1 MVVIEEL
8 GRIAEAMPDYDV
20 ERELGRGGMGVVFLG
35 RHKRLE
41 RGVAIKELPPSFASE
56 PLVRDR
62 FSTEA
67 RTLAT
72 LSHPHIVPIFDY
84 VEREGLCLIVMEQL
98 PGGTV
103 WDRFTTTGL
112 TPPAACAIVMACCAA
127 LHHAHSKGV
136 LHLDV
141 KPDNLMFDAES
152 AVKVTDF
159 GIARVISGDRTMG
172 TVDGQVLGT
181 PAYMS
186 PEQARGEDLTPASD
200 VYAAGVML
208 YELLSGQLPWQG
220 AETAAELLSQR
231 LREDPIP
238 LRDLAPHV
246 PQPIADVVMHA
257 LAREVADRFE
267 RAEDLG
273 IAIGEAC
280 AESWGVEWLDHAG
293 IALVG
298 SDRLSRAARTT
309 TSHLPRATPAPAAPT
324 AGPTAPPAG
333 TARASETGAVA
344 PSGTGPPRAAE
355 TGVVGP
361 AGTGAPRAA
370 ETGVVGRADP
380 DAPRAAE
387 TGVVGRAD
395 PAAPRAAET
404 GVVGRAPAA
413 PDQARET
420 TARDASTPAPAPERA
435 RETTTGD
442 RPAAPAPAPATGGV
456 APVAPEVDG
465 PAAPDAPPSPKAP
478 PEFQVVKAA
487 SAEPRIQGADIYLLQ
502 LADLVG
508 VEDVLDPPKPP
519 WPALLV
525 TGLLA
530 AAALLVGL
538 IGLGEPS
545 RDAGLD
551 QGQVELAGVD
561 VATGDRVELDLA
573 EDVPVGIIDPSLAAT
588 VDAVELELSYLGLPV
603 SSATAPVRGG
613 QAALDPGIAQRT
625 IAGKATATLRL
636 ETGTQVV
643 AEHDFAVDATQT
655 WYLTLPFVAAVL
667 LLLLAYANLESSLKP
682 LRSGHPRVLS
692 YVGAFFS
699 GAIAGVGLV
708 LLSGALGLAE
718 PTVLGAAVTT
728 ALGALAGVAA
738 ARARIGVAR
747 RRRVRRALKRAE
759 RSLGV
764 KATTKMKKADEAPVE
779 AGADR

>member
-1 MVVIEEL
+1 MVVIDEL

-238 LRDLAPHV
+238 LRDVAPHV
-246 PQPIADVVMHA
+246 PQPIADVVMRA
-257 LAREVADRFE
+257 LARDVAERFE

-280 AESWGVEWLDHAG
+280 AESWGIEWLDHAG

-309 TSHLPRATPAPAAPT
+309 TSRLPVAPAPAAPT
-324 AGPTAPPAG
+324 AGPTAPPSG
-333 TARASETGAVA
+333 TGRASATGAVA
-344 PSGTGPPRAAE
+344 PADTGTPRAS
-355 TGVVGP
+355 
-361 AGTGAPRAA
+361 

-395 PAAPRAAET
+395 PSAPRAAET
-404 GVVGRAPAA
+404 GVVGRAPSA

-420 TARDASTPAPAPERA
+420 TARDAPAPAVPDQA

-456 APVAPEVDG
+456 APVAPEVDD
-465 PAAPDAPPSPKAP
+465 PATADAAPAPKAP

-551 QGQVELAGVD
+551 QGQVELAGID

-573 EDVPVGIIDPSLAAT
+573 EDVAVGIIDPSLAAT

-636 ETGTQVV
+636 ESGTQVV

-764 KATTKMKKADEAPVE
+764 KATTKMKKADETPVE
-779 AGADR
+779 ASADR